1 MFDVSKCLVI
11 LADGSVDASA
21 TSDAVY
27 EGALAYN
34 ANRANDLDTVA
45 AAVADVFAANPDCE
59 TFPMSYIKSQVCLA
73 QGATP
78 KTSNLIQGRVQ
89 DYIKSQEGK
98 LFTIKKGAGV
108 SLIKSA

>member
-1 MFDVSKCLVI
+1 MFDVSKCLV
-11 LADGSVDASA
+11 LSADGSVDANA
-21 TSDAVY
+21 TADAVY
-27 EGALAYN
+27 EAAEAYN

-45 AAVADVFAANPDCE
+45 SAVATVFAAHPDCE
-59 TFPMSYIKSQVCLA
+59 TLPMTFIKQHVCLA

-78 KTSNLIQGRVQ
+78 KTSGLITARVQ

-108 SLIKSA
+108 SLIKTA